1 MIAIYHDVNTVC
13 VDYMLLDRRQVN
25 VNNLTLYYDVI
36 RAFMSHVNY
45 DIGTSLLLIV
55 QMIRCYIDCIY
66 ISHPIIFIRFLAE
79 SAPTP
84 QHFQHAK

>member
-1 MIAIYHDVNTVC
+1 MSILYVSITC
-13 VDYMLLDRRQVN
+13 FWTEEKSI

-36 RAFMSHVNY
+36 GAFMSHVNC

-55 QMIRCYIDCIY
+55 QMIRCCIDCIY
-66 ISHPIIFIRFLAE
+66 MPHPIIFIRFRAE

-84 QHFQHAK
+84 HHFRHPK

>member
-1 MIAIYHDVNTVC
+1 MSYVILFFLIFVELLCLACYVNAIYRDVNTVC

-36 RAFMSHVNY
+36 GAFMSHMNF

-55 QMIRCYIDCIY
+55 
-66 ISHPIIFIRFLAE
+66 
-79 SAPTP
+79 
-84 QHFQHAK
+84 

>member
-1 MIAIYHDVNTVC
+1 MFYHLYHVILFFSNICELLCLTCYVNAIYRDVNTVC

-36 RAFMSHVNY
+36 GAFMSHVNC

-55 QMIRCYIDCIY
+55 
-66 ISHPIIFIRFLAE
+66 
-79 SAPTP
+79 
-84 QHFQHAK
+84 